1 MPYLE
6 IRTEGE
12 CKGVFD
18 LVSFLKVILPFASGT
33 AQVET
38 LFLLKLMLELLFR
51 WGFSGQVSKKEKL
64 ESYAHPHKR
73 KCYISI
79 E

>member
-38 LFLLKLMLELLFR
+38 LFTEVNVGAF
-51 WGFSGQVSKKEKL
+51 V
-64 ESYAHPHKR
+64 
-73 KCYISI
+73 
-79 E
+79 

>member
-18 LVSFLKVILPFASGT
+18 LVSFLKVSFLKVILPFASGT

-38 LFLLKLMLELLFR
+38 LFTEVNVGAF
-51 WGFSGQVSKKEKL
+51 V
-64 ESYAHPHKR
+64 
-73 KCYISI
+73 
-79 E
+79 